1 MGFTDGIF
9 PDAWSRRLSGKDPPV
24 FGLHAQVSDHEIR
37 LAALESRTVSGV
49 PETTIAVRFTTLHE
63 RVDAVANNLLDKIDA
78 RFNQLSAQTDARFE
92 QVDQRFAQM
101 DQRFEQVDQRFAQMD
116 QRFEQV
122 DQRFAQMDGQLG
134 EIKSM
139 LLSLGA
145 TAPTDR
151 VN

>member
-1 MGFTDGIF
+1 MRMDFTDGIF
-9 PDAWSRRLSGKDPPV
+9 PDTWRRHLSGKEPPV
-24 FGLHAQVSDHEIR
+24 FGLHAQVSDHEVR

-49 PETTIAVRFTTLHE
+49 PETTIAARFTTLHE

-92 QVDQRFAQM
+92 QM

-116 QRFEQV
+116 QRFE
-122 DQRFAQMDGQLG
+122 RMDDQLG

-145 TAPTDR
+145 TAPADR

>member
-1 MGFTDGIF
+1 M
-9 PDAWSRRLSGKDPPV
+9 
-24 FGLHAQVSDHEIR
+24 FGLQAQVSDHEVR

-49 PETTIAVRFTTLHE
+49 PETTIAERFATLHD
-63 RVDAVANNLLDKIDA
+63 RVDVVATNLLDKIDE
-78 RFNQLSAQTDARFE
+78 RFNQLSAQMAVRFE
-92 QVDQRFAQM
+92 QVN
-101 DQRFEQVDQRFAQMD
+101 QRFEQVD

-145 TAPTDR
+145 TAPAAR

>member
-1 MGFTDGIF
+1 M
-9 PDAWSRRLSGKDPPV
+9 
-24 FGLHAQVSDHEIR
+24 FGLQAQVNDHEVR
-37 LAALESRTVSGV
+37 LTALESRTVSGV
-49 PETTIAVRFTTLHE
+49 PDTTIAVRFTTLHE

-92 QVDQRFAQM
+92 QVDQRFEQI
-101 DQRFEQVDQRFAQMD
+101 DQRFEQVDQRFT
-116 QRFEQV
+116 QV
-122 DQRFAQMDGQLG
+122 DGQLG

-145 TAPTDR
+145 TAPADR